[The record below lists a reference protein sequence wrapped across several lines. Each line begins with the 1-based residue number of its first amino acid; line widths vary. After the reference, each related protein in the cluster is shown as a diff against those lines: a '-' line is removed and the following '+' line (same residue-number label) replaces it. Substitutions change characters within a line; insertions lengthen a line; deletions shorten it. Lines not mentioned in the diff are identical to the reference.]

1 MNTQAKLSL
10 KPVWWLGLLA
20 ALSVSIYLAVS
31 QMTFAIGFPLD
42 DAWIHQTYARNLG
55 LYGEWSFRLGRV
67 SAGSTSP
74 LWSLLLALGYVLRV
88 PPLVWAFGLGWLLL
102 WALGVIGWRW
112 ATLVEARYPLGVG
125 LLLVGSWQMVWAA
138 VSGMETL
145 LAVVLATLVLGM
157 LATHRNRWFTLGAL
171 VALGAWIRPDLLTLL
186 GPVLVSIG
194 LARPAG
200 VQKIYNFMCFL
211 GGFLPLFLL
220 YLGFNRWVGGT
231 WLPNT
236 FYAKQAEYAILYEVP
251 LLQRF
256 LEQVALLLVG
266 GGVLLLPGVVL
277 WGGVL
282 ARRRAWAGLTGLV
295 WVLGYLGIFAL
306 RLPVTYQHGRYA
318 MPAMAVFWVF
328 GALGCLFG
336 WAWLRGRRWGRVI
349 GAVWGIS
356 TVLVMLL
363 FFGLGAQAYGQDVA
377 VIETEM
383 VAVAQFLAHE
393 VPPDAL
399 LAVHDIGAVGY
410 FAPQPM
416 LDLAGLVS
424 PEVVP
429 FLRDEAALARFLD
442 ARGAAYLVAFPG
454 WYPLLVRCGEPI
466 FVTDAEFA
474 PALGGENLTVYRWRA
489 GCVLPES

>member
-1 MNTQAKLSL
+1 MNTDVKHPIKS
-10 KPVWWLGLLA
+10 VWWLGLAAALMVIGYLA
-20 ALSVSIYLAVS
+20 ASKL
-31 QMTFAIGFPLD
+31 TFTVGFPLD

-55 LYGEWSFRLGRV
+55 VYGEWSFRLGQV

-74 LWSLLLALGYVLRV
+74 LWSLLLAFGYMLRV
-88 PPLVWAFGLGWLLL
+88 PPLVWAFIWGWLLL

-112 ATLVEARYPLGVG
+112 ATLVDARYPLGVG

-145 LAVVLATLVLGM
+145 LAAVLATLVLGM
-157 LATHRNRWFTLGAL
+157 LATRWNRWGALGAL

-194 LARPAG
+194 LARAERG
-200 VQKIYNFMCFL
+200 QKIHNLLGFL

-220 YLGFNRWVGGT
+220 YLGFNRWLGGT

-251 LLQRF
+251 LWKRF
-256 LEQVALLLVG
+256 LEQFALLLVG
-266 GGVLLLPGVVL
+266 GGVLLLPGVAIWGWVL
-277 WGGVL
+277 G
-282 ARRRAWAGLTGLV
+282 RRRDWAGLTGLA
-295 WVLGYLGIFAL
+295 WVLGYLGVFAL

-328 GALGCLFG
+328 GALGWLFG
-336 WAWLRGRRWGRVI
+336 WAWLRGKRWGRVI

-363 FFGLGAQAYGQDVA
+363 FLGLGAQAYGQDVA

-383 VAVAQFLAHE
+383 VAVAQFLGRE

-454 WYPLLVRCGEPI
+454 WYPLLVQCGEPV
-466 FVTDAEFA
+466 FVSGGKFA
-474 PALGGENLTVYRWRA
+474 PELGGENLTVYRWRS
-489 GCVLPES
+489 GCVLQER